1 MWVLIQ
7 LISRNTHKYSIAKM
21 CLLLGVSRSNYY
33 YEINRIQTEVETTE
47 DKEIIQIFKES
58 TNRYVSRKIKFE
70 L

>member
-1 MWVLIQ
+1 
-7 LISRNTHKYSIAKM
+7 M